1 MCIIIYIY
9 ILYIDGE
16 ISTYIDKYISRLRIR
31 LRVGTIK
38 L

>member
-1 MCIIIYIY
+1 MCIIIYILY
-9 ILYIDGE
+9 ILHIDGE

-38 L
+38 